1 MAASSSAIAASKL
14 LNLPS
19 PALQSLIRRQILLH
33 PASAAAAAA
42 ASPIRPD
49 VHSLN
54 LPHPEKGSATGSPNR
69 YASRATELNLKHRP
83 LGFSPMRIEAA
94 RTFVPKEED
103 YQDADEDDDID
114 DEYIDEE
121 GDSAIGDHSGSD
133 FDDGDDD
140 CGGYGDGVVDKD
152 P

>member
-1 MAASSSAIAASKL
+1 MAASSASIAASKL

-42 ASPIRPD
+42 SPILPD
-49 VHSLN
+49 VQSLN
-54 LPHPEKGSATGSPNR
+54 FSHPEKGSATGSPNQ
-69 YASRATELNLKHRP
+69 YASRPTEANLNQWP
-83 LGFSPMRIEAA
+83 FGFSAMRIEAA
-94 RTFVPKEED
+94 RTFVPKEEN
-103 YQDADEDDDID
+103 YQDSEEDDDID
-114 DEYIDEE
+114 DEHIDEE
-121 GDSAIGDHSGSD
+121 GDGEIGDYSGSD

-140 CGGYGDGVVDKD
+140 CGRYGDDVVDKD